1 MCEPKNTE
9 WRSEETSLCNNGP
22 IFLLCGGFRNNE
34 GIKTAAAGEKPA
46 HWIQH
51 CWSRFRQ
58 LQSISYGFVG
68 ILYSNRLPFLYSDH
82 LEGRQTVENHL
93 IRIGIS
99 TYARNDVINFQFS
112 AFFCGFYFCG
122 SRSVRENRENFPLYS
137 ICTSDM
143 SCMRHTEANKPYWL
157 AVVKCILCM
166 WHVANGTQTF
176 LGEYWSDS
184 LIKNYTDCF
193 RQWTSGPLSC
203 YLFWFI
209 HNCLITQMS
218 VWRLIT

>member
-1 MCEPKNTE
+1 MQIFPKKHPKSSEEIFTVSIFADARHSGHTPTSWCPHLICEPKNTE
-9 WRSEETSLCNNGP
+9 RRSEETSLCNNGP

-58 LQSISYGFVG
+58 LQSLSLGFVG
-68 ILYSNRLPFLYSDH
+68 ILYSSRLPFLYSDH

-93 IRIGIS
+93 IHIVVS
-99 TYARNDVINFQFS
+99 TYTHNDVINFHLS

-122 SRSVRENRENFPLYS
+122 SRSVHENRKNFPLYG

-157 AVVKCILCM
+157 AFVKCSRYLVC
-166 WHVANGTQTF
+166 VAH
-176 LGEYWSDS
+176 S
-184 LIKNYTDCF
+184 K
-193 RQWTSGPLSC
+193 
-203 YLFWFI
+203 
-209 HNCLITQMS
+209 
-218 VWRLIT
+218 